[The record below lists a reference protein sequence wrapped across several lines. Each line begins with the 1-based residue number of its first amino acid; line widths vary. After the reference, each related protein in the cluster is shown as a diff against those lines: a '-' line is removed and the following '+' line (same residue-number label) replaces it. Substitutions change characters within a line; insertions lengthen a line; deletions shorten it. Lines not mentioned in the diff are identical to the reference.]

1 MLRAPICSTSAY
13 SATSVDVFGGDDF
26 GDDREAGF
34 VAGRGEQFQAFFLQ
48 ALEAVGA
55 GARLERAAA
64 EGRGAGLLDR
74 AGRCDDLLFAFDG
87 AGAGDDAEVPAA
99 DGEAAG
105 ADDRRL
111 GLRFEAGELV
121 GGEDGQHFV
130 DAGAAFEDADAARS
144 RSSPMAAMTVR
155 SVPRSTVGFRPSD
168 STCLIM
174 CSMSCS
180 LASRRMTTIMGRLLR
195 GLRVGG

>member
-1 MLRAPICSTSAY
+1 M
-13 SATSVDVFGGDDF
+13 
-26 GDDREAGF
+26 
-34 VAGRGEQFQAFFLQ
+34 QAFFFQ

-64 EGRGAGLLDR
+64 EGRRAGLLDR
-74 AGRCDDLLFAFDG
+74 AGRADDLLFAFDG
-87 AGAGDDAEVPAA
+87 AGAGDDAQVAAA

-105 ADDRRL
+105 ADDGRLRL
-111 GLRFEAGELV
+111 GFARWPLV
-121 GGEDGQHFV
+121 RGEDGQHFV
-130 DAGAAFEDADAARS
+130 DAGAAFQDADAAAS

-174 CSMSCS
+174 CSNI
-180 LASRRMTTIMGRLLR
+180 LFFGITTHDDDHGMAPRIAGS
-195 GLRVGG
+195 GFSGSGFEFG